1 VYWISYEIGAN
12 LFKKG
17 DKDAGIA
24 QFAFATDIPEARE
37 LIMKAAKEYLFPYF
51 ITFSN
56 RRLSRMN
63 CSRSSGVSETSDTS
77 AIITP
82 LSLE

>member
-1 VYWISYEIGAN
+1 MYWISYEIGAN

-37 LIMKAAKEYLFPYF
+37 LIMKAAKEYLA
-51 ITFSN
+51 SN
-56 RRLSRMN
+56 D
-63 CSRSSGVSETSDTS
+63 VDKAISDR
-77 AIITP
+77 
-82 LSLE
+82 